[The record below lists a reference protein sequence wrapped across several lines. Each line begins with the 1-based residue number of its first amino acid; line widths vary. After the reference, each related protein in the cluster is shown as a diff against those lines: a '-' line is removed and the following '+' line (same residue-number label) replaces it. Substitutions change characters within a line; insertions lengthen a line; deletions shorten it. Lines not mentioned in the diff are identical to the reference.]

1 MKKLLHIIA
10 TPREEESRTL
20 RISEAFLEA
29 FQSKHA
35 DWVIEELHLAKEILP
50 PLTLK
55 RVDGK
60 YLLLEGKALYGE
72 LREGWNEIIAHI
84 NRFLSASSYLIST
97 PMWNFTVPYMLKHYI
112 DIIVQPNYL
121 FKYTQSGPEGLVKER
136 KMVVLASYGGQYTSD
151 NTRMQNYHEPYIR
164 TIFEF
169 VGITDISFIVAQ
181 PTDMGSALEKQKVNE
196 AIENAKQLAL
206 RIEM

>member
-1 MKKLLHIIA
+1 MLHIIA

-29 FQSKHA
+29 FQSKHP
-35 DWVIEELHLAKEILP
+35 DWVIEELNLAKEILP

-60 YLLLEGKALYGE
+60 YLLLEGKELYGE

-84 NRFLSASSYLIST
+84 NRFLSASGYLIST
-97 PMWNFTVPYMLKHYI
+97 PMWNFTVPYLLKQYI

-121 FKYTQSGPEGLVKER
+121 FKYTETGSVGLVKDR
-136 KMVVLASYGGQYTSD
+136 KMIVLASYGGQYISND
-151 NTRMQNYHEPYIR
+151 SRMQNFHEPYLR
-164 TIFEF
+164 TIFGF
-169 VGITDISFIVAQ
+169 VGITDISFVIAQ
-181 PTDMGSALEKQKVNE
+181 PMDMGMELEKQKLQE
-196 AIENAKQLAL
+196 AITSAQQLATS
-206 RIEM
+206 IEM